1 MIFETSELETYN
13 ADGFGTML
21 WISAFS
27 ILNSLLGDQPS
38 RQDTLPAVPA
48 LPAEST
54 SYQSLRDDR
63 NQCPGPIQGGFHAQF
78 HILSYEQRSTEY
90 IFTARRPEQM
100 AFLPNREGKRPVHP
114 GYASRTKASRP
125 A

>member
-1 MIFETSELETYN
+1 MTADCRDLAAAETFAWWIENMNLTDCGGSTTHEAEEDTDEGCADPLGTSELETYN

-38 RQDTLPAVPA
+38 RKDTLPAVPA

-54 SYQSLRDDR
+54 S
-63 NQCPGPIQGGFHAQF
+63 
-78 HILSYEQRSTEY
+78 
-90 IFTARRPEQM
+90 
-100 AFLPNREGKRPVHP
+100 
-114 GYASRTKASRP
+114 
-125 A
+125 